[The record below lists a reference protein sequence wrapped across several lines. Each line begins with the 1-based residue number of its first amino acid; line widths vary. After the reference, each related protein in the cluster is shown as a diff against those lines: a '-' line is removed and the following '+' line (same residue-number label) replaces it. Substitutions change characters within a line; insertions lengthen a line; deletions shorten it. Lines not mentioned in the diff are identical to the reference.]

1 MRQQQIAAPEEQIKH
16 NWSISYQ
23 QIVNTEFA
31 TSIRIMETRPIRPTM
46 RPHDKFSTPPP
57 TIIST
62 KIMIF
67 LVFYESVTNQ
77 RTDGPT
83 DRRTDGR
90 TDPVIEIRERI

>member
-1 MRQQQIAAPEEQIKH
+1 MRQQIAAPEEQIKQ

-31 TSIRIMETRPIRPTM
+31 ASIRIMETRPIRPTM

-57 TIIST
+57 TIICT

-67 LVFYESVTNQ
+67 LVFYESVTDRRTDR

-83 DRRTDGR
+83 DRRTDGH
-90 TDPVIEIRERI
+90 TQL